1 MKEPDLKYS
10 KDHEWVGVEGDV
22 AYVGITNYAQEQLGD
37 IVYVEL
43 PEVDME
49 VEKDEAICSVESVK
63 TASDVYAPLTGKI
76 IEVNEELEDSPELIN
91 EDPYSAWIY
100 KLQINDET
108 ELDMLMNQ
116 GEYKEYSENEG

>member
-1 MKEPDLKYS
+1 MKEADLKYS

-43 PEVDME
+43 PEVGDE

-63 TASDVYAPLTGKI
+63 TASDIYTPVTGKI

-100 KLQINDET
+100 KIQMSDET
-108 ELDMLMNQ
+108 ELDTLMNK
-116 GEYKEYSENEG
+116 GEYAEYIENEE

>member
-1 MKEPDLKYS
+1 
-10 KDHEWVGVEGDV
+10 
-22 AYVGITNYAQEQLGD
+22 
-37 IVYVEL
+37 
-43 PEVDME
+43 ME